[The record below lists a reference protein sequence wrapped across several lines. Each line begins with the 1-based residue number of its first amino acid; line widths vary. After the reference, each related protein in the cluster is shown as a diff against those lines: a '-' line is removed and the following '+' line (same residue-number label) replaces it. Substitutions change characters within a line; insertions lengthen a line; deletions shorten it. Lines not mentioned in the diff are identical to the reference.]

1 MTIFKKIVCGVS
13 VITGV
18 FFLMN
23 VTSDIQFG
31 FGLMFIITGVLNFP
45 TK

>member
-1 MTIFKKIVCGVS
+1 MTIFKKIVCALSAVA
-13 VITGV
+13 GV

-31 FGLMFIITGVLNFP
+31 FGLMFIIMGVLNFP